1 MGRYKMMKFSK
12 IEDFKRIIEKDKNSP
27 EKEQGP
33 YTTAMKVGFSGL
45 SKIKSNEA
53 NISEDIDLVK
63 KLSKKSREK
72 GIEMVVGPDGISP
85 SYSNKYVSR
94 DGKGWEDFDEKE
106 SEYLDQVKFHKESKE
121 FKTAMRENKP
131 FVLYAKNNLNSTE
144 LAHEVG
150 HGIDEKEG
158 VLGEFRYKPGRAS
171 KWADSVNSSG
181 YTVSSGLLSGV
192 AAGLYDSKD
201 RPRRSKFHA
210 AKKAGILATPYAGI
224 AAGNSLQLINER
236 NASKNGLK
244 VLKDLGA
251 SKEHMDNSKKALK
264 LSYGGYLVDPA
275 MAVLKT
281 AGSQAV
287 GYGVG
292 RGVGSIVK
300 RLNKKK
306 INSKKK
312 DKDSKESN

>member
-1 MGRYKMMKFSK
+1 MGRYKMMRFSK

-158 VLGEFRYKPGRAS
+158 VLGEFRYKPGR
-171 KWADSVNSSG
+171 
-181 YTVSSGLLSGV
+181 
-192 AAGLYDSKD
+192 
-201 RPRRSKFHA
+201 
-210 AKKAGILATPYAGI
+210 
-224 AAGNSLQLINER
+224 SLQ
-236 NASKNGLK
+236 
-244 VLKDLGA
+244 
-251 SKEHMDNSKKALK
+251 
-264 LSYGGYLVDPA
+264 
-275 MAVLKT
+275 
-281 AGSQAV
+281 
-287 GYGVG
+287 VG
-292 RGVGSIVK
+292 RLCQLFRIYCIIRAIIWSSCRTV
-300 RLNKKK
+300 
-306 INSKKK
+306 
-312 DKDSKESN
+312 